1 MFPVQLKSFR
11 RTFACPLECLRS
23 MSLSYGE
30 APRRKISLVR
40 RGAFF
45 CRSPRRGDNLGS
57 DGSAPRPT
65 VSLRTQRNMNHL
77 ILSISICLLALT
89 GCSKLEKHSIDVPE
103 GYASQTLK
111 EFAKQAD
118 IEIVF
123 NVPSVANVKTNAV
136 SGRMTPLVALDLM
149 LSGTNLVFERD
160 EETGA
165 YAVTAIDDSD
175 SVASVKHHDF

>member
-1 MFPVQLKSFR
+1 
-11 RTFACPLECLRS
+11 
-23 MSLSYGE
+23 
-30 APRRKISLVR
+30 
-40 RGAFF
+40 
-45 CRSPRRGDNLGS
+45 
-57 DGSAPRPT
+57 
-65 VSLRTQRNMNHL
+65 MNHL

-89 GCSKLEKHSIDVPE
+89 GCGKLEKHSIDVPE

-123 NVPSVANVKTNAV
+123 NAPSVANVKTNAV

-175 SVASVKHHDF
+175 TVASVKQYNSKNQLIEK

>member
-1 MFPVQLKSFR
+1 
-11 RTFACPLECLRS
+11 

-30 APRRKISLVR
+30 APRMKISLVR

-45 CRSPRRGDNLGS
+45 CRSPRRGDDLGS
-57 DGSAPRPT
+57 DGSALRLRSGSLTPRPT

-123 NVPSVANVKTNAV
+123 NAPSVANVKTNAV
-136 SGRMTPLVALDLM
+136 SGRMTPLAALDLM
-149 LSGTNLVFERD
+149 LYGTNLVFERD

-175 SVASVKHHDF
+175 TVASVKQHNLKNQLIEK